1 MKICITLDVNEGLVF
16 APVPKKG
23 TKIFLHIT
31 EAPEWLLEAARRAKQ
46 NTQLMMVKS
55 EKERYVLER
64 IAKLYEKGHGPKE
77 IRLILEN
84 EGIKLSERSIR
95 MKYRK
100 WREIVG
106 LLDKENEKNK

>member
-1 MKICITLDVNEGLVF
+1 
-16 APVPKKG
+16 
-23 TKIFLHIT
+23 
-31 EAPEWLLEAARRAKQ
+31 
-46 NTQLMMVKS
+46 MMVKS

-64 IAKLYEKGHGPKE
+64 IAKLYEKEHGPKE

-100 WREIVG
+100 WKALVG
-106 LLDKENEKNK
+106 LLDEKTEKSK